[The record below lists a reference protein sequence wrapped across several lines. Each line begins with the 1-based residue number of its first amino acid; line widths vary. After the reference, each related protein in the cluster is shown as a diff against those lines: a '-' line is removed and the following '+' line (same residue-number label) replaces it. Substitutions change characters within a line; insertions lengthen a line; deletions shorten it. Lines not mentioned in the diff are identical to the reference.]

1 MKGTVLVVHL
11 TIFLFLFKN
20 LIQNLE
26 EETVRRL
33 ATRVLSR
40 GIGSLEFIQSQ
51 LVPEDESEEG
61 PLVNVHGSPMRRLNV
76 RETTGPSL
84 SGSQD
89 FQPNLPTQPPT
100 PDRQP
105 VQDRPP
111 TPDRPR
117 QPVPPVPDWCKC
129 GHCRQMPRAIENLC
143 CKKKDC
149 VTLAQRFFK
158 LCLDPDILQLYI
170 LNRADIR
177 NDPADNSTRQLRKA
191 AYRQFILDKYG
202 YLGRGNRKV
211 VPSCVVWKVRS
222 RYPSPTG
229 VYMGFRDS

>member
-1 MKGTVLVVHL
+1 M
-11 TIFLFLFKN
+11 
-20 LIQNLE
+20 IQNLE

-33 ATRVLSR
+33 AIRVLSR

-76 RETTGPSL
+76 RETAGPSL

-111 TPDRPR
+111 TPDKPR
-117 QPVPPVPDWCKC
+117 QPVPPVPD
-129 GHCRQMPRAIENLC
+129 
-143 CKKKDC
+143 
-149 VTLAQRFFK
+149 
-158 LCLDPDILQLYI
+158 
-170 LNRADIR
+170 
-177 NDPADNSTRQLRKA
+177 
-191 AYRQFILDKYG
+191 
-202 YLGRGNRKV
+202 
-211 VPSCVVWKVRS
+211 
-222 RYPSPTG
+222 
-229 VYMGFRDS
+229 